1 MPSLRLPERIPFR
14 RCARVSWLLVFV
26 CLALGAPRASAWGS
40 PLDLFGV
47 GARSPGLASTG
58 VAVATDYDAA
68 YLNPAGLADVR
79 GKHFTLGTM
88 AGELYLYRQQERVD
102 TDLITGLIVGGA
114 LPLRMGGF
122 MRDRLGLGFGFHI
135 PTQTIN
141 RVRHPLPGV
150 PTHVLLESRAHVVS
164 LQGAFGVRVTP
175 RLRLGLGM
183 LILAELR
190 GQIDVTSDAAGRF
203 TSFSEQQML
212 ARMAPIAGA
221 RYQPSRHLSIGAV
234 FRGVSR
240 SDYDIVVTN
249 NLGDTL
255 PVTLPTVRI
264 AGTSQYDPLTVA
276 LEAAWS
282 WRPDLMLT
290 GQLAYQRWSAYPAP
304 TTNPVEGGEPP
315 ASPAF
320 HDIAVPRLA
329 LEWRTR
335 VSRTQIDVRGGY
347 SFFMSP
353 APQMDGVESLLDNHR
368 HIVSAGLGLA
378 WPDTDWP
385 VRIDAWVQMHVLM
398 PRTHEKDPALFE
410 PGQEPSFDSMD
421 TEGTILVGGLTM
433 GVEL

>member
-1 MPSLRLPERIPFR
+1 MSSIP
-14 RCARVSWLLVFV
+14 LLV
-26 CLALGAPRASAWGS
+26 CLVLATPYASAWAS

-58 VAVATDYDAA
+58 VAQATDYDAA
-68 YLNPAGLADVR
+68 YLNPAGLADTR
-79 GKHFTLGTM
+79 GKHFTIGTM
-88 AGELYLYRQQERVD
+88 AGELYLYRDRERVD
-102 TDLITGLIVGGA
+102 TDLITGLIIGGA
-114 LPLRMGGF
+114 LPLRMGGV

-135 PTQTIN
+135 PTEAIN

-150 PTHVLLESRAHVVS
+150 PTHILLENRAQVVS
-164 LQGAFGVRVTP
+164 LQGAVGVRVNQ
-175 RLRLGLGM
+175 RLSLGLGM

-190 GQIDVTSDAAGRF
+190 GNIDVTSDASGRF

-212 ARMAPIAGA
+212 ARLAPIAGA
-221 RYQPSRHLSIGAV
+221 RYQASENLSIGTV

-240 SDYDIVVTN
+240 SDYDILVTN

-276 LEAAWS
+276 IEAGWS
-282 WRPDLMLT
+282 WRPNLVFT

-304 TTNPVEGGEPP
+304 TTNPVDGGEPTT
-315 ASPAF
+315 SPAF

-329 LEWRTR
+329 IEWHASVGRTH
-335 VSRTQIDVRGGY
+335 IDVRGGY

-353 APQMDGVESLLDNHR
+353 APEMDGVESLLDNHR
-368 HIVSAGLGLA
+368 HIGSAGLGLE
-378 WPDTDWP
+378 WPNTDWP

-398 PRTHEKDPALFE
+398 PRTHEKDLALFE

-421 TEGTILVGGLTM
+421 TDGAILVGGLTM